1 MEKAEMLNKL
11 HHKRDE
17 IRQTLSGAMELVQTL
32 PMSLKLNFAYLALRL
47 G

>member
-1 MEKAEMLNKL
+1 MLNKL
-11 HHKRDE
+11 QHQQDE

-32 PMSLKLNFAYLALRL
+32 PMPLKLNFAYLALRL